1 LTQNNV
7 TLVHYFFKY
16 MKKFFSITLLFFS
29 LVAFAQN
36 EQLANNYF
44 DRGEFEKALVS
55 YEELLKKQ
63 AGNFNYFQK
72 VVECYQQLQ
81 QFDKAQKALEE
92 RLDKYKQSNLIV
104 ELGFNYQLQKNQD
117 KANKYYD
124 LAISKIKKNATEVYG
139 IAYVFER
146 KSLFDYALMAYKT
159 AIETDS
165 KLSFNFQ
172 MALLYGQMGNIDL
185 MIETYLFEAY
195 LNPQNLPMIQ
205 NQLSRF
211 MTEDAD
217 ANFNEL
223 LKKALLV
230 KAQKTQ
236 DIFWNDFLS
245 WYFVQLKEYGKAF
258 IQQKAIY
265 KRNPDSFGNIVN
277 LAQMAIEDNDETS
290 AKEILDF
297 VIQNTNDLEL
307 LIQANSYL
315 VKMKIDHSLEKD
327 YPAITEELDKLIKEF
342 GVSPYTLSLLKLQ
355 ANFSA
360 FNLNNPE
367 KGKVIL
373 KNAMEMPLDKY
384 QLAEVKMELADI
396 LLFEEKFNQ
405 ALIYYSQVDEDM
417 SGDVVG
423 QEASLKTAKTSYYK
437 TDFQWASHQLKVL
450 KSASSQLIANDA
462 LDLFLLISDNTVE
475 DSTQVALKKFAR
487 ADFLLYQNKKELALS
502 QFQMIL
508 KEHKGEEIEA
518 VTLLRIGKIFEKKG
532 DFNAALE
539 NYNAIVTN
547 HKESIY
553 LDEALYFSAE
563 IYNSQLQ
570 DAEKAKPLYEEM
582 IFKHQDSIYYVDSRN
597 KYRKLRGDTNL

>member
-1 LTQNNV
+1 
-7 TLVHYFFKY
+7 
-16 MKKFFSITLLFFS
+16 MKKLLFIALLLLS
-29 LVAFAQN
+29 LIAHSQN

-55 YEELLKKQ
+55 YEELLKAQ
-63 AGNFNYFQK
+63 PGNSNYFQK
-72 VVECYQQLQ
+72 VIECYQQLQ
-81 QFDKAQKALEE
+81 QFDKAQKALED
-92 RLDKYKQSNLIV
+92 RLDKFKQSNLLI
-104 ELGFNYQLQKNQD
+104 ELGFNYQLQKNQE

-124 LAISKIKKNATEVYG
+124 QVIAKIKKNATEVYG
-139 IAYVFER
+139 IAYVFEK
-146 KSLFDYALMAYKT
+146 KSLFDYALLAYKT

-165 KLSFNFQ
+165 NLSFNFQ
-172 MALLYGQMGNIDL
+172 MAMLYGQLGNTDL

-195 LNPQNLPMIQ
+195 QNPQNLPVIQ

-217 ANFNEL
+217 VTFNDL
-223 LKKALLV
+223 LKKALLIR
-230 KAQKTQ
+230 AQKTQ

-277 LAQMAIEDNDETS
+277 LAQMAIEENDRES
-290 AKEILDF
+290 AKEILTF
-297 VIQNTNDLEL
+297 VIENTNDLEL
-307 LIQANSYL
+307 LIQAHSYL
-315 VKMKIDHSLEKD
+315 IEMKIDHALEKE
-327 YPAITEELDKLIKEF
+327 YPAITEELDGLIKEF

-355 ANFSA
+355 ANFNA
-360 FNLNNPE
+360 FHLNNPE
-367 KGKVIL
+367 KAKGIL
-373 KNAMEMPLDKY
+373 KNALEMPLNRY

-417 SGDVVG
+417 GGDVVG
-423 QEASLKTAKTSYYK
+423 QEASLRTAKTSYYK

-487 ADFLLYQNKKELALS
+487 ADFLLYQNKKEESLT

-508 KEHKGEEIEA
+508 KEHKGEEIEP
-518 VTLLRIGKIFEKKG
+518 VTLLRIGKIYEKKG
-532 DFNAALE
+532 DFIKALE
-539 NYNAIVTN
+539 NYNLIISN
-547 HKESIY
+547 HKECIY
-553 LDEALYFSAE
+553 VDEALYYSAE
-563 IYNSQLQ
+563 IYNIQLN
-570 DAEKAKPLYEEM
+570 DSEKAKLLYEEM
-582 IFKHQDSIYYVDSRN
+582 IFKHEDSIYYVDSRN

>member
-1 LTQNNV
+1 
-7 TLVHYFFKY
+7 
-16 MKKFFSITLLFFS
+16 MKKLFSIALLFLS
-29 LVAFAQN
+29 LVAVAQN

-55 YEELLKKQ
+55 YEELLKAQ
-63 AGNFNYFQK
+63 AGNSNYFQK
-72 VVECYQQLQ
+72 VIECYQQLQ
-81 QFDKAQKALEE
+81 QFEKAQKAIED
-92 RLDKYKQSNLIV
+92 RLDKYKQSNLLV

-117 KANKYYD
+117 KAIKYYD
-124 LAISKIKKNATEVYG
+124 QAIGKIKKNANEVYG
-139 IAYVFER
+139 IAYVFEK
-146 KSLFDYALMAYKT
+146 KSLFDYALSAYKT
-159 AIETDS
+159 AIETDP
-165 KLSFNFQ
+165 KLNFNFQ
-172 MALLYGQMGNIDL
+172 MAMLYGQLGNTDL
-185 MIETYLFEAY
+185 MIEAYLFEAY
-195 LNPQNLPMIQ
+195 QNPQNLPIIQ

-265 KRNPDSFGNIVN
+265 KRNPESFGNIVN
-277 LAQMAIEDNDETS
+277 LAQMAIEDNDEDS
-290 AKEILDF
+290 AKEILTF
-297 VIQNTNDLEL
+297 VIENTKDLEL
-307 LIQANSYL
+307 LIQAHSYL
-315 VKMKIDHSLEKD
+315 IEMKIDHALEKD

-342 GVSPYTLSLLKLQ
+342 GTSPYTLSLLKLQ
-355 ANFSA
+355 ASFNA
-360 FNLNNPE
+360 FHLNNPE
-367 KGKVIL
+367 KAKLIL
-373 KNAMEMPLDKY
+373 KNTLEMPLNRY
-384 QLAEVKMELADI
+384 QLAEVKMDLADI
-396 LLFEEKFNQ
+396 LLYEEKFNQ
-405 ALIYYSQVDEDM
+405 ALIYYSQVDEEM
-417 SGDVVG
+417 SGDVIG
-423 QEASLKTAKTSYYK
+423 QEASLRTAKTSYYK

-487 ADFLLYQNKKELALS
+487 ADFLLYQNKKEESLE
-502 QFQMIL
+502 QFQTIL

-518 VTLLRIGKIFEKKG
+518 VTLLRIGKIYEKKG
-532 DFNAALE
+532 DFNKALE
-539 NYNAIVTN
+539 NYNNIITN

-553 LDEALYFSAE
+553 IDEALYFSAE
-563 IYNSQLQ
+563 IYNTHLKDS
-570 DAEKAKPLYEEM
+570 EKAKPLYEEM
-582 IFKHQDSIYYVDSRN
+582 IFKHEDSIYYVDSRN